1 MILIPADLCCRKTT
15 APGLAGAEEEVDD
28 PDTEPE
34 VSSSEEEYDT
44 APNPDNGEHWCSPIP
59 EEQSLNPV
67 AAELWLRQDETNVQ
81 NTITGVARSMTGRL
95 AFSSVYHCLATA
107 HSVSP
112 FTPPIGGDQFCQSS
126 LGGAKEEVGPSKDWG
141 VVTLSRLSPTAQQ
154 RVVAPHRGHAGI
166 GAHCLVSFFL
176 FARRPFMF

>member
-1 MILIPADLCCRKTT
+1 MASLSRTEYRPRSWLRIGLWEHHARQLKPIPEAAYSLHMILIPADLCCRKTT

-44 APNPDNGEHWCSPIP
+44 APNPDNGEHWCPPIP

-126 LGGAKEEVGPSKDWG
+126 LGGE
-141 VVTLSRLSPTAQQ
+141 
-154 RVVAPHRGHAGI
+154 
-166 GAHCLVSFFL
+166 
-176 FARRPFMF
+176 